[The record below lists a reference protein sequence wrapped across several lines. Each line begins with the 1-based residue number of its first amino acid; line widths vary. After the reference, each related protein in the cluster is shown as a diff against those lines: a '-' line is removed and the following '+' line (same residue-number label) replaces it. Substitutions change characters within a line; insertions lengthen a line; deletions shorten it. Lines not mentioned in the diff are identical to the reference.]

1 MTRQRNTVILANR
14 KVANKILE
22 FMETSSKMIAYRD
35 ELINIIDSFKV
46 SLIWVKRY
54 TGKRTGRRTGHIRF
68 HSPLATRIT
77 CYMLISYDVGSLL
90 LLNRGHYRRQY
101 RQYPYQLTILR
112 ALYFK
117 KYKFGRYSMSFSK
130 YRYQSPIS
138 ADGQYIDILDNVLTV
153 CGLLQHV

>member
-22 FMETSSKMIAYRD
+22 FMETSSKMIPYRD

-90 LLNRGHYRRQY
+90 LLNRGKFCPRPRRT
-101 RQYPYQLTILR
+101 LDTI
-112 ALYFK
+112 
-117 KYKFGRYSMSFSK
+117 G
-130 YRYQSPIS
+130 
-138 ADGQYIDILDNVLTV
+138 DNIANIPTN
-153 CGLLQHV
+153 